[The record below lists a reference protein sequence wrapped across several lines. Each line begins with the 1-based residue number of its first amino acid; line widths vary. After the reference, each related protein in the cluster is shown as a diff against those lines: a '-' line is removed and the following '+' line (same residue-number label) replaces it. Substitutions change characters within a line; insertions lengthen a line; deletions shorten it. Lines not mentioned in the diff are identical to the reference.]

1 MKFGIGYNEPIFYP
15 YEKAICQAIVVPV
28 PQNTV
33 EEISV
38 EELQAIPSER
48 GTGALGSSNK

>member
-15 YEKAICQAIVVPV
+15 YEKAICQAMVVPV